1 MRDGA
6 MAYAYSE
13 RGDLRAYVRVR
24 GRAGVHTSGRVES
37 IGRARPQ
44 KEKLGGS
51 PAYRTTE
58 YLACAHRGSCSS
70 CDRRACGAGGLR

>member
-1 MRDGA
+1 MRDGERYERRSDMRDGA

-44 KEKLGGS
+44 KKN
-51 PAYRTTE
+51 
-58 YLACAHRGSCSS
+58 
-70 CDRRACGAGGLR
+70 